1 MREDRTVK
9 YKGNHRMM
17 IDPKTKT
24 LWLLEKLKREHRL
37 ELDEY
42 EYLIKEKTLEMI
54 YYAGDLAS
62 DLREQYYGREVS
74 VQGLIEI
81 GNSGRNDCL
90 GCGILR
96 TNREHEWYTLTK
108 EQILFCCEQGY
119 GLGFRTFV
127 LQGDDG
133 ILSIDTVCDII
144 SEIRRRYP
152 DCAVSL
158 SLGEYTCEEYK
169 RMYHAGADRYCLFLG
184 TAEGEQCEKLQ
195 KHCLREIEKIGFQT
209 GCGFM
214 VGSLNQTP
222 QTMAKVL
229 KFVEEFE
236 PGMCFI
242 GLFIPQQNTPFI
254 AVPHENLL
262 QMVYMIALI
271 RLIRPNIMLPVTVEL
286 GSIAEDGRERGIK
299 AGANAVMMNLSS
311 ISVREKY
318 TLHDKK
324 TDKDDIEESLN
335 RLKSS
340 LMHIGYEV
348 VSDRGDIRK

>member
-1 MREDRTVK
+1 
-9 YKGNHRMM
+9 MM

-90 GCGILR
+90 GCGIRR

-119 GLGFRTFV
+119 MLGLRTFV
-127 LQGDDG
+127 LKSGDQM
-133 ILSIDTVCDII
+133 LSVDAFCDII

-158 SLGEYTCEEYK
+158 SLGVYTCEEYEQ
-169 RMYHAGADRYCLFLG
+169 MYRVGADWYFLYLETADRGRY
-184 TAEGEQCEKLQ
+184 EKQHPKEMSLDNRT
-195 KHCLREIEKIGFQT
+195 HCLRDLKKIGFQI

-214 VGSLNQTP
+214 VDSPYQTP
-222 QTMAKVL
+222 QSMAKVL
-229 KFVEEFE
+229 KFVEEFG
-236 PGMCFI
+236 PDMCVV
-242 GLFIPQQNTPFI
+242 GPFIPKKNTSCEAF
-254 AVPHENLL
+254 PHETLL
-262 QMVYMIALI
+262 QTVYMIALI

-286 GSIAEDGRERGIK
+286 GSLAEDGRERGIK

-318 TLHDKK
+318 NLYDKK

>member
-1 MREDRTVK
+1 
-9 YKGNHRMM
+9 M

-24 LWLLEKLKREHRL
+24 LWMLEKLKREHRL

-74 VQGLIEI
+74 IQGLIEI

-90 GCGILR
+90 GCVIHR
-96 TNREHEWYTLTK
+96 TNREHEGYTLTK

-127 LQGDDG
+127 LQSGDG

-152 DCAVSL
+152 DCTVSL

-169 RMYHAGADRYCLFLG
+169 RMYHAGADRYCLCLG
-184 TAEGEQCEKLQ
+184 TADGEQYEKLQ
-195 KHCLREIEKIGFQT
+195 KNCLREIEKIGFQT

-214 VGSLNQTP
+214 VGSPNQTP

-254 AVPHENLL
+254 TVPHENLL
-262 QMVYMIALI
+262 QMVYIIALI
-271 RLIRPNIMLPVTVEL
+271 RLIRPNIVLSVTSAL

-299 AGANAVMMNLSS
+299 AGANAVMLKLSP
-311 ISVREKY
+311 ISVRSEYGLYDNKADRDEAEK
-318 TLHDKK
+318 
-324 TDKDDIEESLN
+324 SLE
-335 RLKSS
+335 RIKCS
-340 LMHIGYEV
+340 LARIGYEV
-348 VSDRGDIRK
+348 VRESEDINK

>member
-1 MREDRTVK
+1 
-9 YKGNHRMM
+9 M

-271 RLIRPNIMLPVTVEL
+271 RLIRPNIVLSVTSAL

-299 AGANAVMMNLSS
+299 AGANAVMLKLSP
-311 ISVREKY
+311 ISVRSEYGLYNNKADRDEAEK
-318 TLHDKK
+318 
-324 TDKDDIEESLN
+324 SLE
-335 RLKSS
+335 RIKCS
-340 LMHIGYEV
+340 LVRIGYEV
-348 VSDRGDIRK
+348 VRESEDINK